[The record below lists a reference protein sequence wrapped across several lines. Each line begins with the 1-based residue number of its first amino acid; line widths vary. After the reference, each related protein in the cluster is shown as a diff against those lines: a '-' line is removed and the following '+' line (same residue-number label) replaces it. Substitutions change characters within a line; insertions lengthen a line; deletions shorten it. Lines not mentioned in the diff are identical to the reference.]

1 MKANLLF
8 IFVSLQVNIFHKNQ
22 CSIKY
27 WIKYWA
33 SDWHSTDEPFLIRG
47 LLIYRAHLKLLT
59 FFDGN
64 VTKRIFQNAKRSWI
78 RMDKCIRMKL
88 NTVYEQRFLYQSDLN
103 LINAMKYAKKL
114 SLDWQ
119 STDIDWTTWIVWML
133 FQAIL
138 IVLREYLCRFN
149 LWSCSN

>member
-1 MKANLLF
+1 MQYLRN
-8 IFVSLQVNIFHKNQ
+8 
-22 CSIKY
+22 

-78 RMDKCIRMKL
+78 RMDECIRMKL
-88 NTVYEQRFLYQSDLN
+88 NTVYEQRFLYQSHLN